1 MSLYISLLLYVGES
15 ESMCLLIL
23 VALAI
28 LVLFLVRSPS
38 EKFTKMC
45 HLPNPQ
51 KTGMERALWGP
62 LRTLPPA
69 NENVVSQYETMHS
82 LPWCSPPLDH
92 STESSPRGEYGLC
105 NDRRPPGRVDVPY
118 EKNKI

>member
-1 MSLYISLLLYVGES
+1 
-15 ESMCLLIL
+15 MCLLIL
-23 VALAI
+23 AI
-28 LVLFLVRSPS
+28 LAVIVLFLVRSPS

-45 HLPNPQ
+45 HLPDPQ

-69 NENVVSQYETMHS
+69 NEKVVSQYETMHS

-92 STESSPRGEYGLC
+92 YGLC

-118 EKNKI
+118 EKNNLSFRSARLLQMVL